1 MQLNLPQIG
10 LHLLMYLLY
19 NRLAPVNVLT
29 IYMAIII
36 WPVVYTN
43 ARPIDVP
50 AILFIILLYMVTLY
64 HISCI
69 LAMVKDSTFIYIGVR
84 PPEEPP
90 ST

>member
-1 MQLNLPQIG
+1 MQLDLPQIG
-10 LHLLMYLLY
+10 F
-19 NRLAPVNVLT
+19 APVNVLT

-69 LAMVKDSTFIYIGVR
+69 LAMVKDITFIHSHVETSGNQLHLGDHK
-84 PPEEPP
+84 
-90 ST
+90 SK